1 MATET
6 LMTEAVNPTQ
16 GEAST
21 TTQASATAAP
31 AEGQQQAATE
41 TLLDKSDAGST
52 ETKAAEAAPAVPEK
66 YEFKMPDGV
75 QMDETGINAFSE
87 YAKAQGLTQEAAQAQ
102 LEKMAPAMQAA
113 QVARLEKAKTDWLEA
128 AKADKE
134 YGGDAFSDNLK
145 VADKALN
152 ELGTPELT
160 KLLKSSGLN
169 HHPEIIR
176 LLVKAGKAMSEDS
189 KVISGGNRTAIETTA
204 QRMYPT
210 MNP

>member
-6 LMTEAVNPTQ
+6 LMTEASNPTQ

-41 TLLDKSDAGST
+41 TLVDSKAEGSST
-52 ETKAAEAAPAVPEK
+52 EVKDAAPAVPEK
-66 YEFKMPDGV
+66 YEFKLPEGV
-75 QMDETGINAFSE
+75 QMDETGIGAFSE

-102 LEKMAPAMQAA
+102 LEAMAPAMQAA

-169 HHPEIIR
+169 HHPEVIR

-189 KVISGGNRTAIETTA
+189 KVISGGNRTVLETTA

>member
-1 MATET
+1 MTTET
-6 LMTEAVNPTQ
+6 LMTEAANPTQ

-31 AEGQQQAATE
+31 AEGQQQAAPE
-41 TLLDKSDAGST
+41 TLVDSKAEGTD
-52 ETKAAEAAPAVPEK
+52 TKAAETAPAVPEK
-66 YEFKMPDGV
+66 YEFKLPDGV
-75 QMDETGINAFSE
+75 QMDDTGISAFSE

-102 LEKMAPAMQAA
+102 LEAMAPAMQAA
-113 QVARLEKAKTDWLEA
+113 QTARLEKAKTDWLEA
-128 AKADKE
+128 AKTDKE
-134 YGGDAFSDNLK
+134 FGGDAFSDNLK

-169 HHPEIIR
+169 HHPEVIR

-189 KVISGGNRTAIETTA
+189 KVISGGNRTVLETTA
-204 QRMYPT
+204 QRMYPS

>member
-6 LMTEAVNPTQ
+6 LMTEASNPTQ

-41 TLLDKSDAGST
+41 TLVDPKAEGSST
-52 ETKAAEAAPAVPEK
+52 EVKDAAPVVPEK
-66 YEFKMPDGV
+66 YEFKLPEGV
-75 QMDETGINAFSE
+75 QMDETGIGAFSE

-102 LEKMAPAMQAA
+102 LEAMAPAMQAA

-169 HHPEIIR
+169 HHPEVIR

-189 KVISGGNRTAIETTA
+189 KVISGGNRTVLETTA